1 MHILVID
8 DHKTISENISLFL
21 ESRGHRVDMAHN
33 GAEGFD
39 LIMRWSYDFLIVDR
53 MMPEIDGLS
62 LIRML
67 LSRGKRIPF
76 LFLTA
81 LSKQVDKI
89 EGLSLGADDYLVKP
103 VDLTELALRIDNIMK
118 RYTWGSLEGSGTT
131 PGTFIFWEIRV
142 DLRAKSVKKSGDQV
156 DLSPKEYELL
166 AVFIKHQ
173 GTVLDRD
180 FLYEAVW
187 WEYDASESTLDTI
200 NVHVAH
206 LRKKLTSDLIRTVK
220 LSGYVIDKT

>member
-8 DHKTISENISLFL
+8 DNKTISENISLFL
-21 ESRGHRVDMAHN
+21 ESRGYRVDVAHN

-89 EGLSLGADDYLVKP
+89 EWLSLWADDYLVKP
-103 VDLTELALRIDNIMK
+103 VDLTELALRIENIMK
-118 RYTWGSLEGSGTT
+118 RYSSGTNQ
-131 PGTFIFWEIRV
+131 GTNTSSDTFTSWDIAV
-142 DLRAKSVKKSGDQV
+142 DLRAKSVKKWWNQV
-156 DLSPKEYELL
+156 ELSPKEYELL
-166 AVFIKHQ
+166 AVLIKNRWN
-173 GTVLDRD
+173 VLDRD

-187 WEYDASESTLDTI
+187 WEYDASDNTLDTI
-200 NVHVAH
+200 NVHIAH
-206 LRKKLTSDLIRTVK
+206 LRKKLTPDLIRTVK
-220 LSGYVIDKT
+220 LSGYVIDKG